1 MKKEYIDVSQAII
14 KVDSC
19 GLSYKGQHL
28 ELGTSVADWV
38 KVLGKP
44 DREFITYLEKDKGT
58 YVWDDLGIAIDNF
71 ENGDGKVAWVYIFF
85 MNLDSPD
92 AEKQML
98 THASDWI
105 SYTDKEIEIDRKET
119 EKLLKSPVYADE
131 LSQSTI
137 KDSFEKKLKK
147 TYIYPFKVY
156 QGVVNLHG
164 FPVKSGM
171 KVEEVNK
178 YRGDISYSGK
188 FGYMDQDIDGINDS
202 GVTTK
207 TFGGDYKASGV
218 ECKDGRLQYYTLTYT
233 G

>member
-1 MKKEYIDVSQAII
+1 MKKESMDVSQAII

-44 DREFITYLEKDKGT
+44 DRGFIAYLEKDKGT
-58 YVWDDLGIAIDNF
+58 YVWDNLGIAIDNF

-85 MNLDSPD
+85 MNLESPY

-98 THASDWI
+98 THASDWEI
-105 SYTDKEIEIDRKET
+105 FDENKYLNDRIPMSNDMILEVKERYSSKN
-119 EKLLKSPVYADE
+119 
-131 LSQSTI
+131 
-137 KDSFEKKLKK
+137 
-147 TYIYPFKVY
+147 YIYPFKIY

-171 KVEEVNK
+171 KVKEINK

-233 G
+233 GNQNLEYLKNRI